1 MNLNNDT
8 NIFDMIRSEAVL
20 MEQNYDMLLIK
31 SMVPFGHYTI
41 IYEGMGCSSYVRNRR
56 GKIEA
61 IFYHNDDGY
70 LPEKITKIEEFIKRY
85 KLIETNLTHDWAV
98 YHNV

>member
-1 MNLNNDT
+1 MCEE

-20 MEQNYDMLLIK
+20 TEQKYDIILIK
-31 SMVPFGHYTI
+31 AMVPFGHYTT

-61 IFYHNDDGY
+61 IFHHNDDGY
-70 LPEKITKIEEFIKRY
+70 FPEKIKKIEEFIKRY
-85 KLIETNLTHDWAV
+85 KLTKTNLTHDWAV
-98 YHNV
+98 

>member
-1 MNLNNDT
+1 MNHD
-8 NIFDMIRSEAVL
+8 IFDMIRSEDILTA
-20 MEQNYDMLLIK
+20 QKYDILLIK

-56 GKIEA
+56 GKIES

-70 LPEKITKIEEFIKRY
+70 LPEKIKKIEEFIKRY
-85 KLIETNLTHDWAV
+85 TLIKSNLTHDWAT
-98 YHNV
+98 YQS